1 MGFINTIFTGISLIK
16 KGQFTMKFT
25 KKHVVAKT
33 WYRRVANGIATFE
46 EVPNLWNL
54 RDVVKE
60 MLDELVPED
69 GK

>member
-1 MGFINTIFTGISLIK
+1 MGFINTILTGISLIK

-25 KKHVVAKT
+25 KKHTVAKT

-46 EVPNLWNL
+46 EVPKLWNL
-54 RDVVKE
+54 REVVKE
-60 MLDELVPED
+60 MLDELAPED

>member
-1 MGFINTIFTGISLIK
+1 MRFINTILTGISLIK

-25 KKHVVAKT
+25 KKHAVAQA
-33 WYRRVANGIATFE
+33 WYRRVAGGIVGFE
-46 EVPNLWNL
+46 EVPELWNL
-54 RDVVKE
+54 QEVVKE